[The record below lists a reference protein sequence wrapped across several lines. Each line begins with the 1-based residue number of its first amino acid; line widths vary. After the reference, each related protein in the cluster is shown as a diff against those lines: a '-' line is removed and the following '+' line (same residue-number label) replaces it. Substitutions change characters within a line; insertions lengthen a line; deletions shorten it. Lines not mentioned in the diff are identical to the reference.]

1 MKSVKKIEFIAV
13 AREEFLAEVA
23 YYNAAQAGLGIK
35 FSNAVEKAVM
45 LASKFPDVGSASG
58 SGTRRVIVKSFP
70 FSVIYKSFS
79 DRLIVFAIAHQS
91 RRPRYW
97 SARVSDVR

>member
-1 MKSVKKIEFIAV
+1 MKKIEFISV

-23 YYNAAQAGLGIK
+23 YYNAAQVGLGVK
-35 FSNAVEKAVM
+35 FSIAVEKATA
-45 LASKFPDVGSASG
+45 LALEFPDIGSTS
-58 SGTRRVIVKSFP
+58 SFGTRRVIVKDFP

-79 DRLIVFAIAHQS
+79 DHLIIFAIAHQS

-97 SARVSDVR
+97 SARVGDTC

>member
-1 MKSVKKIEFIAV
+1 MSSVKKIEFIAV

-23 YYNAAQAGLGIK
+23 YYNAAQVGLGVK
-35 FSNAVEKAVM
+35 FSIAVESAVM
-45 LASKFPDVGSASG
+45 LAAEFPDVGSGSG
-58 SGTRRVIVKSFP
+58 SGTRRVIVKGFP
-70 FSVIYKSFS
+70 FSVIYKSFA

-97 SARVSDVR
+97 SARIGDMR

>member
-1 MKSVKKIEFIAV
+1 VKNIEFIAV

-23 YYNAAQAGLGIK
+23 YYSAAQAGLGIK
-35 FSNAVEKAVM
+35 FSNAVERAVM
-45 LASKFPDVGSASG
+45 LASRFPDAGSASG
-58 SGTRRVIVKSFP
+58 SGTRRVIVKGFP

-97 SARVSDVR
+97 SARVGEIR